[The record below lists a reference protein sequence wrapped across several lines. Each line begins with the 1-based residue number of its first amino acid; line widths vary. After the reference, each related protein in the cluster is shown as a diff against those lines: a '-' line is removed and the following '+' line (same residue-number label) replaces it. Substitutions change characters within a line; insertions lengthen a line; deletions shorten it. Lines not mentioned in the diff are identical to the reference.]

1 MPMTDSL
8 YPFQLWEKLSYDVL
22 RTLPHM
28 ILVLYA
34 FRGHWRFGKKVMYPM
49 TFLVWAIEMALDQL
63 DYYIFPR
70 ANMPAK
76 NIIEITIY
84 IVFIF
89 VALKEHIGKLIFTV
103 LSLSNLGNIMVIG
116 GKCLEGL
123 LFPDYAPMRHHFT
136 YTLCSLP
143 FLAAELSL
151 AYLLVFRDICTHDDS
166 PDKHTG
172 NEAIGGF
179 MWRFLWLIPAIF
191 TLIWYQNVFSS
202 GQLML
207 EYELN
212 PMNTLYLLIITAGSL
227 LIYRIIVQMAALYEK
242 NTALLAENHSL
253 SMQQLQY
260 DSLNERLENMRR
272 TRHDLRHHAALLKEI
287 RDSGD
292 ITALDDLIAGYTKQN
307 RLDQLLVSCENDTV
321 NVVLAL
327 YSETAY
333 QNDIAFTVKA
343 DIPQDIFIDKKD
355 LAVLFGNIL
364 ENATDACK
372 EVESNRFISL
382 TAAYT
387 KLPAG
392 THCLSLLVKNTYAA
406 VSRDDTGLFH
416 STKHTGDGIGISSVQ
431 SITDKY
437 NGTCSFIPGEGVFSV
452 SVLLYG

>member
-8 YPFQLWEKLSYDVL
+8 YPFHLWEKLSYDVL
-22 RTLPHM
+22 RTLPHI

-34 FRGHWRFGKKVMYPM
+34 FRGHWRFGKKVIFPM
-49 TFLVWAIEMALDQL
+49 AFIVWAIEMILDQL
-63 DYYIFPR
+63 DYYFFPR

-76 NIIEITIY
+76 NILEITIY

-123 LFPDYAPMRHHFT
+123 LFPEYALMRHHYT

-143 FLAAELSL
+143 FLAAELTL

-166 PDKHTG
+166 PDEHTG
-172 NEAIGGF
+172 SETIGGF
-179 MWRFLWLIPAIF
+179 MWRFLWVVPAIF

-227 LIYRIIVQMAALYEK
+227 LIYRIIVKMTALYEK

-253 SMQQLQY
+253 SVLQLQY
-260 DSLNERLENMRR
+260 DSLNERLETMRR

-292 ITALDDLIAGYTKQN
+292 ISALDDLIAGYTRQN
-307 RLDQLLVSCENDTV
+307 RLDQILISCENETV
-321 NVVLAL
+321 NVILAL
-327 YSETAY
+327 YSETAF

-355 LAVLFGNIL
+355 LTVLFGNIL
-364 ENATDACK
+364 ENATDACR
-372 EVESNRFISL
+372 EVESNRFINL

-387 KLPAG
+387 ELPNG
-392 THCLSLLVKNTYAA
+392 TRRFWLSVKNCYDK
-406 VSRDDTGLFH
+406 VSYDNNGTFQ
-416 STKHTGDGIGISSVQ
+416 STKHTGEGIGISSVQ
-431 SITDKY
+431 SIADRY
-437 NGTCSFIPGEGVFSV
+437 NGTCSFIPEDGVSSV
-452 SVLLYG
+452 SVILYG